1 MKRFFLFLMVTLMTN
16 VLFAQAE
23 NYSAAIDSFQT
34 NYNTEK
40 YDEIFNSFSSKM
52 KQSLPLENTKQFLM
66 NLRTQFGKIE
76 NKEFV
81 NYQKGAYASYKTQF
95 EKAILSVN
103 ISLDDHNKIN
113 GLSIKP
119 YEEVKVNESKAINAL
134 GNYPKEISNLFF
146 SKCKNFPNNTQLSVA
161 IIHNDEINYYGIIK
175 ENDTIKPIDN
185 KNKIF
190 EIGSITKVF
199 TSTVLVSLVED
210 NKFKLADYINSY
222 YSFPFKDNTK
232 ITFESLANHTSG
244 LPRLPENLDLTNAH
258 NPYKNY
264 GEKALN
270 EYLENMLKL
279 ENEPAKVYSYSNLG
293 AGLLGYTLGVSQKT
307 SFQKLLQDRIFE
319 KFRMTNSFTSSN
331 NLNNSLVKGLNSNG
345 EIVSNWDFDA
355 LFGAGGILSSTED
368 LAKFAK
374 AQLNPKNRELALS
387 RKPTFNVNEKMEIG
401 LGWHILKSEN
411 DKELF
416 WHNGGTAGYSSS
428 IAINLEGRNAV
439 IILSNVSAFNPKM
452 KNIDNLCF
460 ELIGTLENK

>member
-1 MKRFFLFLMVTLMTN
+1 MTN

-279 ENEPAKVYSYSNLG
+279 ESEPAKVYSYSNLG

>member
-1 MKRFFLFLMVTLMTN
+1 
-16 VLFAQAE
+16 
-23 NYSAAIDSFQT
+23 
-34 NYNTEK
+34 
-40 YDEIFNSFSSKM
+40 
-52 KQSLPLENTKQFLM
+52 
-66 NLRTQFGKIE
+66 
-76 NKEFV
+76 
-81 NYQKGAYASYKTQF
+81 
-95 EKAILSVN
+95 
-103 ISLDDHNKIN
+103 
-113 GLSIKP
+113 
-119 YEEVKVNESKAINAL
+119 
-134 GNYPKEISNLFF
+134 
-146 SKCKNFPNNTQLSVA
+146 
-161 IIHNDEINYYGIIK
+161 
-175 ENDTIKPIDN
+175 
-185 KNKIF
+185 
-190 EIGSITKVF
+190 
-199 TSTVLVSLVED
+199 
-210 NKFKLADYINSY
+210 
-222 YSFPFKDNTK
+222 
-232 ITFESLANHTSG
+232 
-244 LPRLPENLDLTNAH
+244 LDLTNEH

-279 ENEPAKVYSYSNLG
+279 ESEPAKVYSYSNLG

>member
-1 MKRFFLFLMVTLMTN
+1 MKRLLLFLIVTLMTN
-16 VLFAQAE
+16 ALFAQTE
-23 NYSAAIDSFQT
+23 NYSIVIDNFQT

-40 YDEIFNSFSSKM
+40 YDRIFNSFSSKM
-52 KQSLPLENTKQFLM
+52 KQALPLENTKQFLM
-66 NLRTQFGKIE
+66 DLKNEFGKIE
-76 NKEFV
+76 SKEFI
-81 NYQKGAYASYKTQF
+81 NFQKGAYANYKTKF
-95 EKAILSVN
+95 ERAILSIN
-103 ISLDDHNKIN
+103 ISLDDQNKIN

-119 YEEVKVNESKAINAL
+119 YEEVKENECKVINAL
-134 GNYPKEISNLFF
+134 SNYPTEISNLIF
-146 SKCKNFPNNTQLSVA
+146 SKSKDFPNNTQLSVA
-161 IIHNDEINYYGIIK
+161 IIHNYETNYYGIII
-175 ENDTIKPIDN
+175 ENDSIKPIDN

-199 TSTVLVSLVED
+199 TSTVLASLVED
-210 NKFKLADYINSY
+210 NKIKLTDYINSY
-222 YSFPFKDNTK
+222 YPFPFKDSTK

-244 LPRLPENLDLTNAH
+244 LPRLPENLDLTNEH

-279 ENEPAKVYSYSNLG
+279 ESEPAKVYSYSNLG

-319 KFRMTNSFTSSN
+319 KYKMTNSFTSSN
-331 NLNNSLVKGLNSNG
+331 NLNNSFVKGLNSNG
-345 EIVSNWDFDA
+345 EIVSNWDFEA
-355 LFGAGGILSSTED
+355 LFGAGGILSTTEN

-374 AQLNPKNRELALS
+374 AQLNPENKELALS
-387 RKPTFNVNEKMEIG
+387 RKPTFSVNEKMEIG

-411 DKELF
+411 EKKLF

-428 IAINLEGRNAV
+428 IAINLEDRNAV

-452 KNIDNLCF
+452 KNIDTLCF
-460 ELIGTLENK
+460 ELIETLENK

>member
-1 MKRFFLFLMVTLMTN
+1 MVTLMTN

-279 ENEPAKVYSYSNLG
+279 ESEPAKVYSYSNLG

>member
-1 MKRFFLFLMVTLMTN
+1 MTN

-279 ENEPAKVYSYSNLG
+279 ESEPAKVYSYSNLG
-293 AGLLGYTLGVSQKT
+293 AGLLGYTLGLSQKT